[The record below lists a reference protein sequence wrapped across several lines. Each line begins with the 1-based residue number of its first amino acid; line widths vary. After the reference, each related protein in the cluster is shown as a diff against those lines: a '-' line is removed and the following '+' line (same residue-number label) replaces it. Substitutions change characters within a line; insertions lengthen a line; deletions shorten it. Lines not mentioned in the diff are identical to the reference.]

1 LTAIIWLSLRFEL
14 TARADPKEFHLMNPQ
29 EDEVNNKN
37 APAEPIRV
45 LHIITRM
52 IVGGAQENTLLS
64 VVGLDAMSQ
73 YDVTLVS
80 GIDKGREGELLSQAR
95 ETTKLIVLP
104 EMGRSINP
112 FADLVAFWSLFHL
125 IRKGRYHIVHTH
137 SSKAGVLGR
146 LAAWFAGTPVIVHT
160 LHSLVFHDYQPW
172 IVNRAWWLSKK
183 ICAPLT
189 DFFISVSDV
198 ISEKAI
204 AAGIAKPE
212 LFRTIYSGMELDW
225 FLNAKFDAREVRE
238 EFGIPLDAPV
248 VGKIARLFPLKGHD
262 ELMDAAPE
270 IVKRVPNV
278 RFFLI
283 GDGILL
289 EHLQDRARNYGI
301 LDNFVFA
308 GLIDRAR
315 IPEMISA
322 MDVVVHTSLR
332 EGLARVLP
340 QSLAMGKPCV
350 SFDIDG
356 AREVVIDDYTG
367 YLVKAFDSEG
377 LADRVVRLLG
387 NDELR
392 KKLGANGKRHVDPNF
407 RSEKMV
413 ADISEVYEM
422 LLERY
427 VNRVE
432 AFNRK
437 GAPRKLIS

>member
-1 LTAIIWLSLRFEL
+1 MTIQQDA
-14 TARADPKEFHLMNPQ
+14 TNRAQ
-29 EDEVNNKN
+29 SRT
-37 APAEPIRV
+37 IRV

-64 VVGLDAMSQ
+64 VVGLNAMPE

-80 GIDKGREGELLSQAR
+80 GIDKGKEGEMLSQAR
-95 ETTKLIVLP
+95 ETTNLIVLP

-112 FADLVAFWSLFHL
+112 FSDLVVFWKLYGL
-125 IRKGRYHIVHTH
+125 IKAGRYHIVHTH

-146 LAAWFAGTPVIVHT
+146 LAAWLAGAPIIVHT

-172 IVNRAWWLSKK
+172 IVNRAWWLAKK
-183 ICAPLT
+183 ICAPVT
-189 DFFISVSDV
+189 DFYISVSDI
-198 ISEKAI
+198 ISQKAI
-204 AAGIAKPE
+204 AAGIAEPAR
-212 LFRTIYSGMELDW
+212 FRTVYSGMELDW
-225 FLNAKFDAREVRE
+225 FLNAKFDADEVKR

-262 ELMDAAPE
+262 QLMDAAPE

-289 EHLQDRARNYGI
+289 EHLQKRATEYGI
-301 LDNFVFA
+301 LENFVFA
-308 GLIDRAR
+308 GLIDRER

-356 AREVVIDDYTG
+356 APEVVIDDYTG

-377 LADRVVRLLG
+377 LAMRVAQLLED
-387 NDELR
+387 DELR
-392 KKLGANGKRHVDPNF
+392 RKLGENGRRHVDPNF
-407 RSEKMV
+407 RTEKMV
-413 ADISEVYEM
+413 ADISEVYQM
-422 LLERY
+422 LLVQYSDRIK
-427 VNRVE
+427 
-432 AFNRK
+432 AFDRK
-437 GAPRKLIS
+437 NVQ